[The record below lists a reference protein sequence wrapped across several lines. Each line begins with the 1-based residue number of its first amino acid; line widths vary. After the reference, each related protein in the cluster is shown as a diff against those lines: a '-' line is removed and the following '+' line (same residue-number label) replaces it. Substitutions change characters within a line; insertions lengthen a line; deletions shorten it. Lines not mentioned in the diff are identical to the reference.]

1 MEVLGIGLSHKV
13 SSSSKT
19 EHRLPLFQGI
29 PPLDPSN
36 LNDVKAEP
44 DRFGISELVG
54 PDASFGSV
62 METTEAFVVS
72 TIERPGDE

>member
-1 MEVLGIGLSHKV
+1 VEVLGIGLSSKV
-13 SSSSKT
+13 SSPSNT

-29 PPLDPSN
+29 LPLDPSN

-44 DRFGISELVG
+44 DRFGISGLVG
-54 PDASFGSV
+54 PDACLGSV
-62 METTEAFVVS
+62 VETTEAFVVS

>member
-1 MEVLGIGLSHKV
+1 VEVLGIGLSHKV
-13 SSSSKT
+13 SSSSNT

-29 PPLDPSN
+29 LSLDPSN

-44 DRFGISELVG
+44 DRFGIAELVG
-54 PDASFGSV
+54 SDAYFGSV
-62 METTEAFVVS
+62 VETTEAFVVS

>member
-1 MEVLGIGLSHKV
+1 VC
-13 SSSSKT
+13 SSSKT

-29 PPLDPSN
+29 PLDPSN

-44 DRFGISELVG
+44 DRFGISEVVG
-54 PDASFGSV
+54 PAGYFGSV
-62 METTEAFVVS
+62 VETTEAFVVS

>member
-1 MEVLGIGLSHKV
+1 MEVLGIGLSRKV

-19 EHRLPLFQGI
+19 EHRLPLSQGI
-29 PPLDPSN
+29 LPLDPSN

-44 DRFGISELVG
+44 DRFGISGLVG
-54 PDASFGSV
+54 PDALGSV
-62 METTEAFVVS
+62 VETTEAFVVS

>member
-1 MEVLGIGLSHKV
+1 M

-19 EHRLPLFQGI
+19 EHRLPLFQRI
-29 PPLDPSN
+29 IPLDPSN

-44 DRFGISELVG
+44 DRLGISGPVG
-54 PDASFGSV
+54 PDAYFGSV
-62 METTEAFVVS
+62 VETTEAFVVS

>member
-1 MEVLGIGLSHKV
+1 MSR
-13 SSSSKT
+13 SSKT

-29 PPLDPSN
+29 IPLDPSN

-44 DRFGISELVG
+44 DHLGISELVG

-62 METTEAFVVS
+62 VETTEAFVVS

>member
-1 MEVLGIGLSHKV
+1 M

-29 PPLDPSN
+29 LPLDPSN
-36 LNDVKAEP
+36 MNDMKAEP

-54 PDASFGSV
+54 PDAYFGSV
-62 METTEAFVVS
+62 AETTEAFVVS